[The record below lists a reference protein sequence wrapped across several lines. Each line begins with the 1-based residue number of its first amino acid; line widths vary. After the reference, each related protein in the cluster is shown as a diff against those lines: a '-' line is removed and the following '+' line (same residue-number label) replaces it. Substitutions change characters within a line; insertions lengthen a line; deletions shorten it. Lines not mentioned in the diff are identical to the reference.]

1 MSSRKSIKLTRKLF
15 LDELRDYHL
24 YKKLAEYEKDKT
36 LKSVLENLIKTE
48 KKHMDLWGR
57 SAKIEKPYKE
67 IPSGISLFKLY
78 LYLSARRILGLPFT
92 LTLLSRNELSNLNR
106 YERLTKATGISGKDR
121 DRFLSVISDERKNAV
136 KIRSILDK
144 YGGNLSNIRSIMLGL
159 NDGLV
164 EVLAAVSGI
173 AVIANSPLVVA
184 LSGMIIGISG
194 TLSMAGGVYISS
206 KSHGLISSEETDS
219 ASYATPNKQALYTGV
234 FYLGGA
240 ISVVLPF
247 ILGMSGFEGIAAS
260 LIISSAI
267 LVFASTAVA
276 ILSSTS
282 ITKRISETILISL
295 GAVAITVALGSLM
308 RFYFGISI

>member
-1 MSSRKSIKLTRKLF
+1 MKLF

-24 YKKLAEYEKDKT
+24 YKELAEREKDKT
-36 LKSVLENLIKTE
+36 LKSVLENMIKTE
-48 KKHMDLWGR
+48 KKHMDLWAEAAG
-57 SAKIEKPYKE
+57 IEKPYKKR
-67 IPSGISLFKLY
+67 PSGISLFKLY
-78 LYLSARRILGLPFT
+78 LYLGARRTLGLPFT
-92 LTLLSRNELSNLNR
+92 LTLLSRNELNNLNR
-106 YERLTKATGISGKDR
+106 YENLTKGREVSDKDR
-121 DRFLSVISDERKNAV
+121 VRFLSITSDERKNAV
-136 KIRSILDK
+136 KIRSILDN
-144 YGGNLSNIRSIMLGL
+144 YGGNLNNIRSIMLGL

-206 KSHGLISSEETDS
+206 KSHGLISSDKTESDS
-219 ASYATPNKQALYTGV
+219 STSPNKQALYTGV

-247 ILGMSGFEGIAAS
+247 IFGMSGFEGIAAS
-260 LIISSAI
+260 LIISCAI

-295 GAVAITVALGSLM
+295 GAVAITVALGALL

>member
-1 MSSRKSIKLTRKLF
+1 
-15 LDELRDYHL
+15 
-24 YKKLAEYEKDKT
+24 
-36 LKSVLENLIKTE
+36 
-48 KKHMDLWGR
+48 
-57 SAKIEKPYKE
+57 
-67 IPSGISLFKLY
+67 
-78 LYLSARRILGLPFT
+78 
-92 LTLLSRNELSNLNR
+92 
-106 YERLTKATGISGKDR
+106 
-121 DRFLSVISDERKNAV
+121 
-136 KIRSILDK
+136 
-144 YGGNLSNIRSIMLGL
+144 MLGL

>member
-1 MSSRKSIKLTRKLF
+1 MSSRKRTELTRKLF

-24 YKKLAEYEKDKT
+24 YKELAEHEKDKI
-36 LKSVLENLIKTE
+36 LKSVLENMIKTE
-48 KKHMDLWGR
+48 KKHMDLWGE
-57 SAKIEKPYKE
+57 AAGIERTYKKR
-67 IPSGISLFKLY
+67 PSGISLLKLY
-78 LYLSARRILGLPFT
+78 LYLGARGILGLPFT
-92 LTLLSRNELSNLNR
+92 LTLLSRTELNNLNR
-106 YERLTKATGISGKDR
+106 YERLTKGTGVSDKDR
-121 DRFLSVISDERKNAV
+121 IRFLSVISDERKNAV

-144 YGGNLSNIRSIMLGL
+144 YGGNLGNIRSIMLGL

-184 LSGMIIGISG
+184 LSGIIIGISG

-206 KSHGLISSEETDS
+206 KSHGLISSDKTESDS
-219 ASYATPNKQALYTGV
+219 SESPNKQALYTGV

-247 ILGMSGFEGIAAS
+247 IFGMSGFEGIAAS
-260 LIISSAI
+260 LIISCAI

-295 GAVAITVALGSLM
+295 GAVAITVALGALL